1 MKIMTYIFD
10 RFLWSCLNQNYKLLQ
25 EGSTPDIYALAL
37 SLIFMTNEIAQV
49 LLSKRMRKIDFRD
62 KSRVTQ
68 FKNC

>member
-1 MKIMTYIFD
+1 
-10 RFLWSCLNQNYKLLQ
+10 
-25 EGSTPDIYALAL
+25 
-37 SLIFMTNEIAQV
+37 MTNEIAQV